1 MKKGKKAA
9 VITVCSIA
17 ALAIGGSAV
26 YAAVSSKGE
35 NTESVQTIEVEKM
48 DLQQT
53 ITVAGTVMSEESS
66 SIVSELINSEIKSVE
81 VKVGDRVKKG
91 DVIAVMDDS
100 ELQEQLARA
109 EKMLASASERNDISI
124 SAAKRMYDTAVSD
137 KNTNSLRGSKS
148 VEYAR
153 EGYDKAVKN
162 RDDIYNDY
170 YEAVDSREDA
180 EYEAEQAAQ
189 TAAEASEAVA
199 AVQAS
204 LDEAKANFD
213 EVKKQYQ
220 AVMENPDASEDEK
233 NSAKSAFDETSSA
246 IAQLEE
252 QLRSVTADAKNAQE
266 YAKKA
271 AELYTTAMMAEKEL
285 KGSLKAV
292 DNSVE
297 EAKHAVEAASDAKAD
312 AEHTF
317 DSTIASSADNLKT
330 AELSTNDSVSEIEE
344 QIRTIKKNIEKCTIT
359 ADIDGII
366 TEVNVKAGDTYSGNI
381 IAVIQDDSSYKV
393 EAAADQYDISDL
405 KTGLP
410 TEITVQ
416 AVSSV
421 PMSGALSFVAPTPKA
436 PTMSMDGS
444 SSTTDYTIEATF
456 DDQDDKLRLGM
467 TAKLNIIVG
476 ESKDALAIPESCI
489 YTAEDGRNFIEVEG
503 SGDSAERVYVEC
515 GLKNDYYTEISG
527 DDVKEGMKVIAPE
540 SDEDGKSFY

>member
-35 NTESVQTIEVEKM
+35 NTEPVQTIEVEKM

-189 TAAEASEAVA
+189 
-199 AVQAS
+199 
-204 LDEAKANFD
+204 
-213 EVKKQYQ
+213 
-220 AVMENPDASEDEK
+220 
-233 NSAKSAFDETSSA
+233 
-246 IAQLEE
+246 
-252 QLRSVTADAKNAQE
+252 
-266 YAKKA
+266 
-271 AELYTTAMMAEKEL
+271 MA
-285 KGSLKAV
+285 
-292 DNSVE
+292 
-297 EAKHAVEAASDAKAD
+297 
-312 AEHTF
+312 
-317 DSTIASSADNLKT
+317 
-330 AELSTNDSVSEIEE
+330 
-344 QIRTIKKNIEKCTIT
+344 R
-359 ADIDGII
+359 
-366 TEVNVKAGDTYSGNI
+366 
-381 IAVIQDDSSYKV
+381 
-393 EAAADQYDISDL
+393 EAAAQAYYDS
-405 KTGLP
+405 
-410 TEITVQ
+410 
-416 AVSSV
+416 
-421 PMSGALSFVAPTPKA
+421 LSEEELQTLLEE
-436 PTMSMDGS
+436 GN
-444 SSTTDYTIEATF
+444 
-456 DDQDDKLRLGM
+456 RLW
-467 TAKLNIIVG
+467 ASLQK
-476 ESKDALAIPESCI
+476 
-489 YTAEDGRNFIEVEG
+489 
-503 SGDSAERVYVEC
+503 
-515 GLKNDYYTEISG
+515 
-527 DDVKEGMKVIAPE
+527 
-540 SDEDGKSFY
+540 